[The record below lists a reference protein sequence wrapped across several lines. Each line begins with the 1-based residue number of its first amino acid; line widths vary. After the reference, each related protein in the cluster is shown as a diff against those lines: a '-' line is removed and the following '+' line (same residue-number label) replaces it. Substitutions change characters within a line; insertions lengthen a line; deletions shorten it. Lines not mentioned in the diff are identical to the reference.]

1 MSLRERDYRAILSV
15 IDELETA
22 DDRPA
27 FMRDTAR
34 LVHDLVPADQAVF
47 SETDPMR
54 RVELNGAQW
63 PGSEMTAEEEEIFWT
78 YSHQHPLCDAVAHD
92 GAPHVRRMSDMIS
105 TRDLRELD
113 LYRESMHPAGV
124 EFEMMLQLP
133 WVVGMC
139 RMIELSRTERDFSER
154 DVEMLTLLQPHLT
167 HAYRN
172 LRDHERL
179 EMALGAIDSTAAA
192 SGFGVAILG
201 ADGRIVEFS
210 DGVPS
215 QLAFFF
221 DVETATVPD
230 VLDAWIRDE
239 RERPHRDPSDTPWRP
254 FVVERG
260 GRQLRV
266 RLIRATGHTQ
276 LLFEEPT
283 ARVPEVDASLA
294 LTKREIEVLR
304 LIAEGLTNRE
314 AARRL
319 SVSDHTIRTHLEHV
333 FTKLGVGTR
342 TAAVAKAFGDRVGH

>member
-47 SETDPMR
+47 SETDPVR
-54 RVELNGAQW
+54 RVELNGAVW

-92 GAPHVRRMSDMIS
+92 GAPHVRRMSDMIA

-113 LYRESMHPAGV
+113 LYRECFRPAGV
-124 EFEMMLQLP
+124 EFDMMLQLP

-139 RMIELSRTERDFSER
+139 RMIELSRTERDFSDR
-154 DVEMLTLLQPHLT
+154 DVEVLALLQPHLT

-179 EMALGAIDSTAAA
+179 DGAIAALEGAAIA
-192 SGFGVAILG
+192 SGIGVAVFG
-201 ADGRIVEFS
+201 ADNRIVES
-210 DGVPS
+210 TDGVPA

-221 DVETATVPD
+221 GENTATLPD

-239 RERPHRDPSDTPWRP
+239 RTRPYRDPSDTPWRP

-260 GRQLRV
+260 GRRLHV
-266 RLIRATGHTQ
+266 RLVRSAGQAQ

-283 ARVPEVDASLA
+283 ARVLEVDPSLA
-294 LTKREIEVLR
+294 LTKREVEVLR